1 MTAHQ
6 SAGTPPEARADRAPP
21 PHGGRRS
28 PAVRWIVHGVLF
40 VALVAGIFG
49 LLPRLGGLTH
59 DAAGLRHARPAFL
72 AAAIVAQ
79 ALSLGCYAQLYRR
92 VLAALGARIRFRL
105 AADVTLATFFVSHL
119 TPFGSATG
127 TVVNASTLETEG
139 IAAAT
144 TGEAIALTSLTSTIA
159 LIVLFG
165 TGFAATAGRHVSHQY
180 LVIAGIALFLVV
192 AALAAV
198 LAVGAHP
205 AVAGRAGRWA
215 ASVARHVRPS
225 IDPEKAAE
233 TSRRLASLARSALTG
248 RAFLASFGFA
258 AGDLLFDLLSFDLVF
273 LALRYQPGFGP
284 LAVAYAAANIASAIP
299 VTPGGLGV
307 IEVTL
312 VAITVGFGAPR
323 ATAVLAVLGY
333 RIVNYWLPLLPG
345 AFAYLRLRLRPG
357 ADGKRKG
364 KGKPAAPQAG

>member
-1 MTAHQ
+1 
-6 SAGTPPEARADRAPP
+6 
-21 PHGGRRS
+21 
-28 PAVRWIVHGVLF
+28 VRWIVHGVLL

-49 LLPRLGGLTH
+49 LLPRLGGLTR
-59 DAAGLRHARPAFL
+59 DAAGLRHARPVFL
-72 AAAIVAQ
+72 AAAVVAQ
-79 ALSLGCYAQLYRR
+79 AVSLGSYAQLYRQ

-105 AADVTLATFFVSHL
+105 AADVILATFFVSHL

-127 TVVNASTLETEG
+127 TLVNASALETDG
-139 IAAAT
+139 IPAAT

-159 LIVLFG
+159 LIILFG

-180 LVIAGIALFLVV
+180 LVLAGVALFLVV
-192 AALAAV
+192 IVLATV

-205 AVAGRAGRWA
+205 AIVGRAGRWA

-225 IDPEKAAE
+225 IDPDKAAQ
-233 TSRRLASLARSALTG
+233 TTTRLASLARTALTG
-248 RAFLASFGFA
+248 RDFAVSSGFA
-258 AGDLLFDLLSFDLVF
+258 SGNLLFDLLSFDLVF

-299 VTPGGLGV
+299 LTPGGLGV

-312 VAITVGFGAPR
+312 VAVTVGFGAPR

-333 RIVNYWLPLLPG
+333 RIVEFWLPLIPG
-345 AFAYLRLRLRPG
+345 AIAYIRLRLRPG
-357 ADGKRKG
+357 ADGKT
-364 KGKPAAPQAG
+364 KPTAANAA